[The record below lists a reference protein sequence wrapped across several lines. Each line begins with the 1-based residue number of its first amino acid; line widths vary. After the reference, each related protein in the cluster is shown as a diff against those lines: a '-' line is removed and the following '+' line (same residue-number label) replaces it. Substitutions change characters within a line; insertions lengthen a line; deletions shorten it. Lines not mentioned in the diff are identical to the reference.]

1 MKLYRHA
8 WMMNLRAHHLQ
19 MRPGCLQG
27 RLIFFWVKLHST
39 WIWRRRQAPKQ
50 IHWKLKY
57 THTKCSQ
64 FISICILL
72 WQYLPAN
79 LVVTNPTV
87 LCRIRCCYKLDSAG
101 STALCVMC
109 GQAPKFF
116 VVASSVILQNTV
128 PVAPARMTEAWR
140 SGIKTYD
147 YRGPWACP
155 SGW

>member
-1 MKLYRHA
+1 
-8 WMMNLRAHHLQ
+8 
-19 MRPGCLQG
+19 MRPGCLQR
-27 RLIFFWVKLHST
+27 RLIFFWVKLHAA

-50 IHWKLKY
+50 IYWKLKY
-57 THTKCSQ
+57 TYSHTKCSQ
-64 FISICILL
+64 SISICILL

-101 STALCVMC
+101 STASCVMC

-128 PVAPARMTEAWR
+128 LVALARMIEAWR

-147 YRGPWACP
+147 YWGLGPAPWVG
-155 SGW
+155 SGFDPLATYCR